1 MHQNKQLNTL
11 REYVFKRK
19 LVTMSYVSQ
28 EHIMQ
33 KLYKKRKSV
42 KKATDREIINEVAKY
57 DENRFY
63 ELPGWLKNELQ
74 VRNLSFGPREPKPYE
89 QLEASKDERLHKY
102 YNNQLSVQDFHNIYT
117 RGIRYDIQC

>member
-11 REYVFKRK
+11 IEYVFKRK
-19 LVTMSYVSQ
+19 
-28 EHIMQ
+28 
-33 KLYKKRKSV
+33 SV
-42 KKATDREIINEVAKY
+42 KKTTDHEIINEVAKY

-74 VRNLSFGPREPKPYE
+74 IRNLSFGPREPKPYE